1 MTSCLSLAQ
10 MIETLHTAFEYLARV
25 AVFLEQARIGEN
37 LASNENV
44 SFESHFRRL
53 EDDHESGLYWLLCA
67 LHRLIHMSGSKLN
80 AEVVSDIMQTKLV
93 EVDRN
98 ALRHARDY
106 LVLRDF
112 EKVLKVIIDSLRA
125 KEYLPTPT

>member
-1 MTSCLSLAQ
+1 MFQ
-10 MIETLHTAFEYLARV
+10 MIAALHKAFVYLARV

-67 LHRLIHMSGSKLN
+67 LHRVMHVTGNGLDNDVIG
-80 AEVVSDIMQTKLV
+80 DIMRMKLV
-93 EVDRN
+93 TVGRN

-112 EKVLKVIIDSLRA
+112 EKLLDRVSVDLGA
-125 KEYLPTPT
+125 MGYLHSSGGTR

>member
-1 MTSCLSLAQ
+1 MLSQLIA
-10 MIETLHTAFEYLARV
+10 TLHLAFEYLARV

-44 SFESHFRRL
+44 SFENHFRRL

-67 LHRLIHMSGSKLN
+67 LHRIIYFTGSRIN
-80 AEVVSDIMQTKLV
+80 ADVIGDIMRTKLV

-106 LVLRDF
+106 LVLIDF
-112 EKVLKVIIDSLRA
+112 EKVLDRIGFDLGAMS
-125 KEYLPTPT
+125 YLYPLT